1 MKIRRFWKYFI
12 YFALVW
18 QIGSFQAY
26 ASSAQFNKEKSVLL
40 KYPALVNHIYQ
51 SHPDTD
57 FWREE
62 SLRNEFEKQLV
73 LFVLADV
80 SDDLFYC
87 FQALQEA
94 AKQKDWQRYER
105 LASDSLLFYM
115 SYTEQLASKGIS
127 WLFGSGIKNN
137 IGAPSSRSI
146 DAFFNAASN
155 QARLEYLQRLLPTS
169 PQHNRLYKNLFNFYL
184 HAPKNLETPKFTAFA
199 KKGEKLQQKSQL
211 LARLQISGDLSPRM
225 KKYFESEAPE
235 LYSEKL
241 QAVIKLFQ
249 NRHGLQVDGTIG
261 KNTRYWLNM
270 SPQER
275 LRLMALNTLRLTL
288 WTINKPRVVLVNIPD
303 YTMEY
308 WEKGEKV
315 FESKAIVG
323 RSKRKTPIFT
333 SKLDSIV
340 FNPTWTVPTSIMRAD
355 ILPKALASNGYFK
368 KHRYEILPDW
378 LSTKVIN
385 PEQIEWD
392 KITVDNF
399 PYKLRQ
405 KSGEANA
412 LGLYKF
418 NTPNKNSIYLH
429 DTPAKYLFNKQSRA
443 YSSGCIRIQK
453 AQQFA
458 KLLMDKSGFSPQEY
472 RKFHEHPETSVVGL
486 KEKITFFTI
495 YQTVWVDEFG
505 FTQFRKDIYNYDTLS
520 RSKNFNQKFKF

>member
-1 MKIRRFWKYFI
+1 MKIRRLWKSFI
-12 YFALVW
+12 LFAML
-18 QIGSFQAY
+18 GLFSAY
-26 ASSAQFNKEKSVLL
+26 SWSVQSGQNNSVSL

-73 LFVLADV
+73 LFALADV
-80 SDDLFYC
+80 SDDLFAC

-94 AKQKDWQRYER
+94 AKQQDWLLYER
-105 LASDSLLFYM
+105 IASDSLLFYM
-115 SYTEQLASKGIS
+115 SYTEQLAIKGIS
-127 WLFGSGIKNN
+127 WLFGNGIKNN
-137 IGAPSSRSI
+137 IGRPSEKSI
-146 DAFFNAASN
+146 DGFFKATTV
-155 QARLEYLQRLLPTS
+155 QARLKYLQTLLPAS
-169 PQHNRLYKNLFNFYL
+169 PQHNRLYQNLFNFYR
-184 HAPKNLETPKFTAFA
+184 HTQKNLAMPKFSAFA
-199 KKGEKLQQKSQL
+199 KKGEKLQQKSLL
-211 LARLQISGDLSPRM
+211 LARLQISGDLSPTM
-225 KKYFESEAPE
+225 KKHFESEDSE

-241 QAVIKLFQ
+241 QTVIKLFQ
-249 NRHGLQVDGTIG
+249 SRHGLKADGIIG
-261 KNTRYWLNM
+261 KNTRYWLNI
-270 SPQER
+270 SPHER
-275 LRLMALNTLRLTL
+275 LRLMALNALRLKL

-308 WEKGEKV
+308 WEEGEKV

-340 FNPTWTVPTSIMRAD
+340 FNPTWTVPTSIMRKD
-355 ILPKALASNGYFK
+355 ILPNALADNDYFR
-368 KHRYEILPDW
+368 KHRYEIIPDW
-378 LSTKVIN
+378 LSTEVIN

-392 KITVDNF
+392 AITVDNF

-405 KSGEANA
+405 KSGQANA
-412 LGLYKF
+412 LGRYKF

-429 DTPAKYLFNKQSRA
+429 DTPAKYLFNKQYRA

-458 KLLMDKSGFSPQEY
+458 KLLMNKSGFSPKDY
-472 RKFHEHPETSVVGL
+472 RKHHEQPETTVVGL
-486 KEKITFFTI
+486 KKKITFFTI

-520 RSKNFNQKFKF
+520 RSKNFNQKFNF

>member
-1 MKIRRFWKYFI
+1 MKMHCIWKYFI

-18 QIGSFQAY
+18 QIGLFQAY
-26 ASSAQFNKEKSVLL
+26 ACSAQLNEENSVSL
-40 KYPALVNHIYQ
+40 KYPALVNNIYQ
-51 SHPDTD
+51 NHLGIN
-57 FWREE
+57 FWQEE
-62 SLRNEFEKQLV
+62 SLRNELEKQLV

-80 SDDLFYC
+80 SDNLFACY
-87 FQALQEA
+87 QALRKA
-94 AKQKDWQRYER
+94 ANQRDWQRYER

-115 SYTEQLASKGIS
+115 SYTEQIYIKGSS

-137 IGAPSSRSI
+137 IGPPSARSI
-146 DAFFNAASN
+146 DAFFNVASN
-155 QARLEYLQRLLPTS
+155 QARLKYLQTLLPAS

-184 HAPKNLETPKFTAFA
+184 HAQKNLATPKFTAFA
-199 KKGEKLQQKSQL
+199 KNDEKLQQKSQL

-225 KKYFESEAPE
+225 KKYFESEDQE

-249 NRHGLQVDGTIG
+249 NRHGLQADGTIG
-261 KNTRYWLNM
+261 KNTRYWLNI

-275 LRLMALNTLRLTL
+275 LRLMALNALRLKL

-308 WEKGEKV
+308 WESGEKV
-315 FESKAIVG
+315 FESKVIVG
-323 RSKRKTPIFT
+323 RFKRKTPLFA

-340 FNPTWTVPTSIMRAD
+340 FNPTWTVPISIMRAD
-355 ILPKALASNGYFK
+355 ILPNALANNNYFK
-368 KHRYEILPDW
+368 KHRYEIIPDW
-378 LSTKVIN
+378 LSTEVIN
-385 PEQIEWD
+385 PKQIEWET
-392 KITVDNF
+392 ITVDNF

-405 KSGEANA
+405 KSGQANA

-429 DTPAKYLFNKQSRA
+429 DTPAKYLFNKQYRA

-453 AQQFA
+453 AKQFA
-458 KLLMDKSGFSPQEY
+458 QLLMDKSGFSPQEY
-472 RKFHEHPETSVVGL
+472 RRYHEQPETTVVGL
-486 KEKITFFTI
+486 KKKITFFTM